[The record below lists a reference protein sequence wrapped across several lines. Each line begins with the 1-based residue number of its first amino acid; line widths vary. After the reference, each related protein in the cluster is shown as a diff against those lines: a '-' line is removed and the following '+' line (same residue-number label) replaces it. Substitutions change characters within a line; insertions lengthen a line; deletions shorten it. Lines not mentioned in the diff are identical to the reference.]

1 MLDFLKQKACD
12 TGLSSLSGYCPPV
25 VQDVCQGIFECYVKP
40 HLTSIAAV
48 ATGTALVAGGVA
60 AYMKKDAILGKSEK
74 ADDSVSSVSFAEGTK
89 TEDSVKTTRRS
100 SRAASINS
108 RYGSK

>member
-74 ADDSVSSVSFAEGTK
+74 ADDSVSSVNGPVEEEVQTRYPRRDRK
-89 TEDSVKTTRRS
+89 PTRRFGH
-100 SRAASINS
+100 ND
-108 RYGSK
+108 